1 MNAKFESTKTTEQ
14 ILIMSILA
22 MFLAMFI
29 LSLMFGNALWVFPP
43 VVIFLAELFL
53 LLFFRGE
60 IIADEEK
67 ITVVTTFFGKV
78 VRKKIIEYNDID
90 RTDCGVEA
98 YGIRGGSIRYIIKLT
113 IKMKGVSRFI
123 VSANMNIAGSFP
135 AEQPD
140 KYKEYL
146 HEQPLMKISHYID
159 SKLHLNASA

>member
-1 MNAKFESTKTTEQ
+1 MNAKFESTETTEK
-14 ILIMSILA
+14 ILKISMLA
-22 MFLAMFI
+22 MFFGIFI
-29 LSLMFGNALWVFPP
+29 LFFRDVMFTLIPLP
-43 VVIFLAELFL
+43 IFLIVVGLCRGC
-53 LLFFRGE
+53 RGE

-67 ITVVTTFFGKV
+67 ITVVTTFFGKS

-98 YGIRGGSIRYIIKLT
+98 YGIRGGSIRYTIRLT

-123 VSANMNIAGSFP
+123 VSSNMNIAGSFP

-140 KYKEYL
+140 KYKQYL